1 MTDLS
6 STVASQSAFANTE
19 DEEEQNPLLEARVD
33 DLMQKFEILSQKVQL
48 NEKEKIADVKEHA
61 PLLDHRVDDLISKV
75 ENLTRKR
82 DDNEKDKCGDEEDLI
97 ALLDPRLNKMM
108 KKIEDLNLEFK
119 EKEDLFKKRERE
131 LVKKVEG
138 LIKGKE
144 TQGKIVSEQKLN
156 DLVRSFQIN
165 ETEKNLPDARVD
177 ELMKK
182 AEEFQ
187 KEKEN
192 LKKTISDLQKQV
204 SSLIR
209 NPPNESPDGVN
220 FVRADETL
228 DALQLQI
235 SDQTQDVQDWNENE
249 IHLVYDIAEAFT
261 CFLRLLSVA
270 IFIFMINDIFEE
282 TANFTPLVLIYALSI
297 ILR

>member
-119 EKEDLFKKRERE
+119 EKEDLSKKRER
-131 LVKKVEG
+131 
-138 LIKGKE
+138 
-144 TQGKIVSEQKLN
+144 
-156 DLVRSFQIN
+156 DLV
-165 ETEKNLPDARVD
+165 
-177 ELMKK
+177 KK

-192 LKKTISDLQKQV
+192 LSKTISDLQEQV

-209 NPPNESPDGVN
+209 KSPTESPDVVN
-220 FVRADETL
+220 FGRADENL
-228 DALQLQI
+228 DALELQM
-235 SDQTQDVQDWNENE
+235 SDQTQYAQDWHKNE
-249 IHLVYDIAEAFT
+249 IRLIYDIASVFT
-261 CFLRLLSVA
+261 CLL
-270 IFIFMINDIFEE
+270 
-282 TANFTPLVLIYALSI
+282 
-297 ILR
+297 

>member
-1 MTDLS
+1 MADSNSFPT
-6 STVASQSAFANTE
+6 SQSALARTGDE
-19 DEEEQNPLLEARVD
+19 DEGKPLLDPRVD
-33 DLMQKFEILSQKVQL
+33 ELIRKVENIAQEIKL
-48 NEKEKIADVKEHA
+48 NKKGKIADVKEQA
-61 PLLDHRVDDLISKV
+61 PLLDHRIDDLMNKA
-75 ENLTRKR
+75 EDFNLKLN
-82 DDNEKDKCGDEEDLI
+82 DSEKDKCGDEEDQRS
-97 ALLDPRLNKMM
+97 LLDPRCNDVL
-108 KKIEDLNLEFK
+108 KKIEDFNLEFK